1 MAMEMVDM
9 PKSFKSS
16 LIDALLEIRLT
27 LSIKKIVS
35 PTIMRSEFKKILDDT
50 KERFVEVNDALD
62 EAFNEYFPTAKKENN
77 VIEFS
82 NFEPS
87 KEVSFED
94 GGAEKGRSL
103 IKRDSHFNSSSNNNQ
118 AA

>member
-1 MAMEMVDM
+1 MMQDAINM
-9 PKSFKSS
+9 PKSFRSN

-35 PTIMRSEFKKILDDT
+35 PTIMKSEFKKILDDT
-50 KERFVEVNDALD
+50 KERFNEVKDALD
-62 EAFNEYFPTAKKENN
+62 NVFDEYFPRAKKENN
-77 VIEFS
+77 VIEFAE
-82 NFEPS
+82 FARS
-87 KEVSFED
+87 KESSFED

-103 IKRDSHFNSSSNNNQ
+103 VKRDGHFNSSANNNQ